1 MKLKDYVSKYKGQIK
16 ASKRL
21 GISQGYLSELIN
33 KEGDFTP
40 DVSYSL
46 VERSNNE
53 LTLEDLMPVRMNRL
67 TELMG
72 E

>member
-1 MKLKDYVSKYKGQIK
+1 MKLKDYVSKYKGQIE
-16 ASKRL
+16 AAKRL

-53 LTLEDLMPVRMNRL
+53 LTLEDLMPVRMNRI

>member
-16 ASKRL
+16 AAKRL

-33 KEGDFTP
+33 KPEEFTP
-40 DVSYSL
+40 DVSFSL
-46 VERSNNE
+46 VEKSNNE